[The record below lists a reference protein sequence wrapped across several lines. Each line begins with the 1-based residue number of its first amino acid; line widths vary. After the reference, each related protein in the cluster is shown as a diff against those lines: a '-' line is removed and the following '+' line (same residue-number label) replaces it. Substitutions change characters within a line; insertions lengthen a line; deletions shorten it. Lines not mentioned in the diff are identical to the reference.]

1 MRRVRSGVLEGFKAP
16 ERGEEVALQLPVGR
30 RGGGGAGDDDHIAGG
45 AEIMLVEAEDL
56 AQTPADAIADDG
68 LADLAGDSHAKARG
82 GALLLVAGEEKNNQ
96 QGSASTAPLL
106 EDTIKL
112 FARSQP
118 MVGRERETPVQ
129 GFDQR
134 SETVRRWRPLA
145 RRRARTLRPLLV
157 AMRARNPCFLARR
170 RLFGWK
176 VLFIGRKSCRNQR
189 SASERTAPSHV
200 KAGIRPVR

>member
-1 MRRVRSGVLEGFKAP
+1 MAGRGRNAEGGSGVLEGFKAP
-16 ERGEEVALQLPVGR
+16 ERGEEVALQFPVGR

-68 LADLAGDSHAKARG
+68 LADLAGDSHAKAWG
-82 GALLLVAGEEKNNQ
+82 KAVLLAGEEKNNQ
-96 QGSASTAPLL
+96 QGSASAAPLL

-134 SETVRRWRPLA
+134 SETVRR
-145 RRRARTLRPLLV
+145 
-157 AMRARNPCFLARR
+157 
-170 RLFGWK
+170 
-176 VLFIGRKSCRNQR
+176 
-189 SASERTAPSHV
+189 
-200 KAGIRPVR
+200 